1 MNHMIK
7 PVLAP
12 ATLLLIA
19 AGTAPLHAELLSD
32 ASVERYIATHQQGC
46 VAMLT
51 EQVRNSGHTLPF
63 GFVDNFCLCMGKAM
77 FSSMTLA
84 QERELKTVAD
94 GKLPDNTL
102 MRQAQIRNE
111 CATSTTEMYAS
122 DLQDAPD

>member
-1 MNHMIK
+1 MIK
-7 PVLAP
+7 PIPGV
-12 ATLLLIA
+12 ATLLLVA
-19 AGTAPLHAELLSD
+19 TVAAPLSAELLSD

-46 VAMLT
+46 VATLT

-63 GFVDNFCLCMGKAM
+63 GFVDNFCLCMGRAV

-94 GKLPDNTL
+94 GKLPDKTL

>member
-7 PVLAP
+7 PVLG
-12 ATLLLIA
+12 TVSMLLLA
-19 AGTAPLHAELLSD
+19 ASTNPLHAERLSD
-32 ASVERYIATHQQGC
+32 ASVERYIAAHQQGC
-46 VAMLT
+46 VEKLT

-84 QERELKTVAD
+84 EEQELKTVAD
-94 GKLPDNTL
+94 GKPAETAM